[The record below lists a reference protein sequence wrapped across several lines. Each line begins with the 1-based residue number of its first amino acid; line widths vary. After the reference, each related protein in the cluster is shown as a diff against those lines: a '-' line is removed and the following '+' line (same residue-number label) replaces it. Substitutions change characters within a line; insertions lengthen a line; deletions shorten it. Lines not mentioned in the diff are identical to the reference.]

1 MYRAEIKAAT
11 SELGKNATAQDK
23 AKKSIDGLKKVQQE
37 QQKILDAQKKRY
49 DELVKQYGENS
60 KQAQN
65 MRIQIAN
72 TTAEMNRTHAAIQ
85 QMEEDLKG
93 VGTAA
98 EQTGT
103 KLEESLLKNL
113 AFNQAVEKF
122 KTFANAIK
130 GVFSSIQNMATGVV
144 NSVKDIVVEVA
155 GAQQDIVDLS
165 DQSGLSITTLNK
177 INAANRNG
185 YPISVK
191 DFASGSTNLRKLM
204 ADGAMF
210 AAPSKSNGNKA
221 GEFYGLNRDLSG
233 NLLSVE
239 DTMWAIL
246 QQGQSVYQRGDRA
259 QIAAFDEAFQQVF
272 GGNASHFQTFFTNPQ
287 GFEEA
292 VKFAEDNHLYL
303 DEQTTLAIA
312 DIQGNISLM
321 KGAITSIKEKFVGLF
336 TE

>member
-103 KLEESLLKNL
+103 KLEESLMKNL

-165 DQSGLSITTLNK
+165 ESSGLSITTLNK

-191 DFASGSTNLRKLM
+191 DFAAGSTKLRELM

-221 GEFYGLNRDLSG
+221 GEFYGLNKSGG
-233 NLLSVE
+233 NLLPVE

-246 QQGQSVYQRGDRA
+246 QQGQSVYQSGDRA
-259 QIAAFDEAFQQVF
+259 AIAAFDKAFQQVF

-287 GFEEA
+287 GFEDA

-321 KGAITSIKEKFVGLF
+321 KGAITSIKEQFVGLF